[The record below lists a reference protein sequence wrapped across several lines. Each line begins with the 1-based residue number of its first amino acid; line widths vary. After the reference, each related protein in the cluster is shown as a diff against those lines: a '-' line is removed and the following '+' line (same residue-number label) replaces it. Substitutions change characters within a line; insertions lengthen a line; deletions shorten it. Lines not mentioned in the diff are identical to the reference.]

1 MTVYTGKGRTA
12 GVKIIFLPISL
23 IYIHVVTR
31 GGDQA
36 EQTESEKKGGWGRR
50 GREGEGIQYSKQC
63 SKTRAK
69 RRNGI
74 EGIQ

>member
-12 GVKIIFLPISL
+12 GVKIIFLLYLS
-23 IYIHVVTR
+23 HVLTR

-50 GREGEGIQYSKQC
+50 GREGEGIQYSKQS